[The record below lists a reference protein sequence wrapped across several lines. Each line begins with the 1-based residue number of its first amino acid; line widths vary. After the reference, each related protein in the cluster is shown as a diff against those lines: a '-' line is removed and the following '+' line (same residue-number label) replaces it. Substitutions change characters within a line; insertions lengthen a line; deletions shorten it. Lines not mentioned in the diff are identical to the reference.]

1 MTMKIYTKRGDQGK
15 TSLRHGERVAKDDIR
30 IETNGQIDE
39 LNALLGIVVALMPAD
54 NPERERLHNL
64 QLLLMK
70 IMGMIA
76 DSPNVL
82 PSEDKSFSSMIA
94 DLEHY
99 IDENTSKDRFC
110 FVVPGGSLL
119 AAQLQFARTKARTC
133 ERRMWTLR
141 RDYTL
146 DDVVMRLMN
155 RLSDYLFILA
165 LCVQ

>member
-1 MTMKIYTKRGDQGK
+1 MKIYTKRGDQGK

-76 DSPNVL
+76 DSSNVL
-82 PSEDKSFSSMIA
+82 LSEDKSILMKTQVRTAFVLLF
-94 DLEHY
+94 LEVLCWQHSY
-99 IDENTSKDRFC
+99 
-110 FVVPGGSLL
+110 SLHVQKRVL
-119 AAQLQFARTKARTC
+119 VNAECGLCAVI
-133 ERRMWTLR
+133 TL
-141 RDYTL
+141 
-146 DDVVMRLMN
+146 
-155 RLSDYLFILA
+155 
-165 LCVQ
+165 

>member
-1 MTMKIYTKRGDQGK
+1 MKIYTKRGDQGK

-76 DSPNVL
+76 DSSNVL
-82 PSEDKSFSSMIA
+82 PSEDKSFSSMIV

-99 IDENTSKDRFC
+99 IDENTSKDHFC

-141 RDYTL
+141 CDYTL
-146 DDVVMRLMN
+146 DDEVMRLMN

>member
-54 NPERERLHNL
+54 NPERERLRNL

-76 DSPNVL
+76 DSSNVL
-82 PSEDKSFSSMIA
+82 PSEDKSFSSMIV

-99 IDENTSKDRFC
+99 IDENTSKDHFC
-110 FVVPGGSLL
+110 FVVP
-119 AAQLQFARTKARTC
+119 
-133 ERRMWTLR
+133 
-141 RDYTL
+141 
-146 DDVVMRLMN
+146 
-155 RLSDYLFILA
+155 
-165 LCVQ
+165 

>member
-1 MTMKIYTKRGDQGK
+1 MKIYTKRGDQGK

-54 NPERERLHNL
+54 NPEWERLHNL

-76 DSPNVL
+76 DSSNVL
-82 PSEDKSFSSMIA
+82 PSEDKSFSSMIV

-99 IDENTSKDRFC
+99 IDENTSKDRFWQHS
-110 FVVPGGSLL
+110 GSLH
-119 AAQLQFARTKARTC
+119 AQKRGLVNAEC
-133 ERRMWTLR
+133 G
-141 RDYTL
+141 
-146 DDVVMRLMN
+146 
-155 RLSDYLFILA
+155 
-165 LCVQ
+165 LCVVITLWMTR